1 MIFDLIRK
9 RNGNW
14 KDDTL
19 SGLTVALALVPEAI
33 AFSFIAGVNPLVG
46 LWAAVF
52 MGFITASIGGR
63 PGMISGATGAI
74 AVVVAKLVEEGDVF
88 VILNVTHAGFAPTQF
103 SRRVENPQSE
113 VDVGDIVLAV
123 GGVISGTVTVEVVTP
138 PESYA
143 KGIIS
148 RGASAVWTTTTM

>member
-46 LWAAVF
+46 C
-52 MGFITASIGGR
+52 GR
-63 PGMISGATGAI
+63 RFSWDSS
-74 AVVVAKLVEEGDVF
+74 LLRRGDV
-88 VILNVTHAGFAPTQF
+88 
-103 SRRVENPQSE
+103 RV
-113 VDVGDIVLAV
+113 
-123 GGVISGTVTVEVVTP
+123 
-138 PESYA
+138 
-143 KGIIS
+143 
-148 RGASAVWTTTTM
+148 